1 MTELLATL
9 SIEQI
14 AEIAFRMFNDTT
26 SEGGLVLDAAL
37 AALEEKMSEDDFI
50 RFCEKL
56 AA

>member
-1 MTELLATL
+1 MTELLTTI

-14 AEIAFRMFNDTT
+14 AEIAARMFNDTT
-26 SEGGLVLDAAL
+26 IEGGLVFDAAL
-37 AALEEKMSEDDFI
+37 AALESKMSEDDFI